1 MYKIKKL
8 PLQFEL
14 ETKEVL
20 KKTTLASRAL
30 AELKSISKT
39 IPNESIL
46 ISTLTLQ
53 EAKDSSAVENIITT
67 HDELFKVQTF
77 DNLFVSSAAKEVQNY
92 VQALKEGF
100 EMVRKTGL
108 LRVND
113 IIAIQ
118 ETLEHNKAGFRRQA
132 ATTLKNANTGE
143 VIYTPPQEYDTIMEL
158 MENLV
163 RFIND
168 NELSDLDP
176 LVKMAIIH
184 FQFETIHPFYDGNGR
199 TGRIINILYLILQ
212 DLLEI
217 PTLYLSRF
225 IIQNK
230 QAYYQGLQAVRD
242 NTENTKD
249 WINWILFILTG
260 VEQIA
265 KETTVLIQDIKAL
278 MQNYKNSIRGTYS
291 FYSQDLLNNLFK
303 YPYTKIEFIEKDLSV
318 SRPTASSYLN
328 RLAKDGL
335 LEKIKVGKTN
345 YYINKPLYNLLVNKT
360 I

>member
-1 MYKIKKL
+1 MYKIETL
-8 PLQFEL
+8 PLLFDV

-20 KKTTLASRAL
+20 KKITLASRAL

-67 HDELFKVQTF
+67 HDELFKVHAF
-77 DNLFVSSAAKEVQNY
+77 DEILTSAAAKEVQNY

-100 EMVRKTGL
+100 EIVRKTGL

-118 ETLEHNKAGFRRQA
+118 QTLEHNKAGFRKQA
-132 ATTLKNANTGE
+132 GTTLKNASTGE
-143 VIYTPPQEYDTIMEL
+143 IIYTPPQDYDTIMEL

-163 RFIND
+163 HFIND

-225 IIQNK
+225 IIKNK
-230 QAYYQGLQAVRD
+230 QEYYQHLQSIRD
-242 NTENTKD
+242 NTKNAED
-249 WINWILFILTG
+249 WIKWILFMLDGI
-260 VEQIA
+260 EQIA
-265 KETTVLIQDIKAL
+265 KETTILIQDIKIL
-278 MQNYKNSIRGTYS
+278 MQQYKNKIRGTYN

-335 LEKIKVGKTN
+335 LEKIKVGKSNFYVNT
-345 YYINKPLYNLLVNKT
+345 PLYSLLVNKT
-360 I
+360 M